1 MAIHRLGIH
10 RVDGQAR
17 FQQSGDEQP
26 MARFNNARQLLLP
39 FWSPCDAKQEGSQLG
54 QALDCVCHLLGCYLL
69 SLLIDHDDHMMRI
82 GPIDA
87 SVPHR
92 SLPSMLNGSWRSV
105 ALYNSARSTT
115 LYHRS
120 TPGVWLGKDGLYTTV
135 EPWGV
140 SSLSSATG
148 IGKAM
153 SLTVTST
160 RGLFQV

>member
-1 MAIHRLGIH
+1 MAIDRLGIDGI
-10 RVDGQAR
+10 DGQAR
-17 FQQSGDEQP
+17 LQQSGDEQS
-26 MARFNNARQLLLP
+26 MVGFNNARKLLLP

-54 QALDCVCHLLGCYLL
+54 QALDRVRHLLGSHLL
-69 SLLIDHDDHMMRI
+69 PLLIQDDYDMMHVS
-82 GPIDA
+82 PIDA
-87 SVPHR
+87 NVPHR
-92 SLPSMLNGSWRSV
+92 LLPSLYNGPWRSV

-120 TPGVWLGKDGLYTTV
+120 TPGGWPRKGGLYTTV
-135 EPWGV
+135 APWGV

-160 RGLFQV
+160 RGLLQV